1 MSADFKVCV
10 VGIWHLGSVGSACLA
25 DLGYRVIG
33 VDKDPKRV
41 RDLNKG
47 VPPLFEPGLAE
58 LMAKNLRSKR
68 LSYSTELDSALKG
81 AKYVL
86 ITFDTPVDARDEV
99 DLSEIFKTS
108 AALGKYLEDG
118 SVVIVSSQVPVG
130 TCEKMASF
138 IASQRPSLSFGIA
151 YVPENLRLGQA
162 IERFKHPDMI
172 IIGSDSVATQ
182 AKVEKLLSVV
192 QAPKLKVG
200 LKTAEMTKHAINA
213 YLATLISFIN
223 EFANLCDEVGA
234 DAVKVAEAMR
244 LDSRVSPKAP
254 LRPGLG
260 FAGGTL
266 ARDLKVLQK
275 LGEKAGYQT
284 NLIDSVLKVN
294 QQQNRIVARK
304 LRRIYGSLQNLTVG
318 ILGLV
323 YKAGTSTLRRSASLE
338 IIRDLTDGGAR
349 VKAYDP
355 KADLREVQIHGEF
368 EFCSDPYAVASGC
381 DALVFVTNW
390 PEFKELDFSRIKS
403 LMRKPIIIDA
413 QNMLHSEQMI
423 QMGFDYLG
431 VGRRVITRA
440 LEV

>member
-138 IASQRPSLSFGIA
+138 IASQRPSLSFGMA

-162 IERFKHPDMI
+162 IERFRHPDMI
-172 IIGSDSVATQ
+172 VIGSDSVATQ
-182 AKVEKLLSVV
+182 AKVEELLSVV

-200 LKTAEMTKHAINA
+200 LRTAEMTKHAINA
-213 YLATLISFIN
+213 YLATSISFIN

-234 DAVKVAEAMR
+234 DAAKVAEAMR
-244 LDSRVSPKAP
+244 LDGRIGAKAP

-275 LGEKAGYQT
+275 LGEKAGYRT
-284 NLIDSVLKVN
+284 HLINSVLRVN
-294 QQQNRIVARK
+294 QQQNRIVAGK

-318 ILGLV
+318 ILGLT

-355 KADLREVQIHGEF
+355 KADLREVQVHGEF
-368 EFCSDPYAVASGC
+368 EFCSDPYAVASDS
-381 DALVFVTNW
+381 DALVFVTGW

-403 LMRKPIIIDA
+403 LMKKPVVIDA
-413 QNMLHSEQMI
+413 QNMLDTERMI
-423 QMGFDYLG
+423 QMGFVYLG
-431 VGRRVITRA
+431 VGRGVS
-440 LEV
+440 E

>member
-1 MSADFKVCV
+1 MSVGFKVCV
-10 VGIWHLGSVGSACLA
+10 VGIWHLGSVVSACLA

-33 VDKDPKRV
+33 VDKDSKRV
-41 RDLNKG
+41 RNLNKG

-58 LMAKNLRSKR
+58 LIKKNLESKR
-68 LSYSTELDSALKG
+68 LSYTTGLESALKG

-108 AALGKYLEDG
+108 AELGRYLEDG

-130 TCEKMASF
+130 TCEKMASV
-138 IASQRPSLSFGIA
+138 IASQKPSLSFGIA

-162 IERFKHPDMI
+162 IERFRHPEMI
-172 IIGSDSVATQ
+172 VIGSDSVAVQ
-182 AKVEKLLSVV
+182 AKVEELFSVV
-192 QAPKLKVG
+192 RAPKLKVN
-200 LKTAEMTKHAINA
+200 LRTAEMIKHAINA
-213 YLATLISFIN
+213 YLATSISFIN
-223 EFANLCDEVGA
+223 EVANLCDEVGA

-244 LDSRVSPKAP
+244 LDSRISPKAP

-275 LGEKAGYQT
+275 LGGKVGYQT
-284 NLIDSVLKVN
+284 HMIDSVLRVN
-294 QQQNRIVARK
+294 QEQNRIVAKK
-304 LRRIYGSLQNLTVG
+304 LLKMHGSLRNLTVG
-318 ILGLV
+318 ILGLT
-323 YKAGTSTLRRSASLE
+323 YKAETSTLRRSASLE

-355 KADLREVQIHGEF
+355 KADPREVEIHGEF
-368 EFCSDPYAVASGC
+368 EFCSDPYAVASGS
-381 DALVFVTNW
+381 DALILMTYW
-390 PEFKELDFSRIKS
+390 PEFKELDLSRIKS
-403 LMRKPIIIDA
+403 LMRKPIVIDA
-413 QNMLHSEQMI
+413 QNMLDSEQMI

-431 VGRRVITRA
+431 VGRGLLRA

>member
-1 MSADFKVCV
+1 MTVDFKACV
-10 VGIWHLGSVGSACLA
+10 VGIWHLGSVVSACLA

-33 VDKDPKRV
+33 VDRDPQRV
-41 RDLNKG
+41 KDLNKG

-58 LMAKNLRSKR
+58 LMTKNIESKR
-68 LSYSTELDSALKG
+68 LSYTTELDSALKD

-99 DLSEIFKTS
+99 DLSKIFKTS
-108 AALGKYLEDG
+108 VELGKYLEDG

-138 IASQRPSLSFGIA
+138 IASQRPSLSFGMA

-162 IERFKHPDMI
+162 IERFRHPDMI
-172 IIGSDSVATQ
+172 VIGSDSVATQ
-182 AKVEKLLSVV
+182 AKVEELLSVV

-200 LKTAEMTKHAINA
+200 LRTAEMTKHAINA
-213 YLATLISFIN
+213 YLATSISFIN

-234 DAVKVAEAMR
+234 DAAKVAEAMR
-244 LDSRVSPKAP
+244 LDGRIGAKAP

-275 LGEKAGYQT
+275 LGEKAGYRT
-284 NLIDSVLKVN
+284 HLINSVLRVN
-294 QQQNRIVARK
+294 QQQNRIVAGK

-318 ILGLV
+318 ILGLT

-355 KADLREVQIHGEF
+355 KADLREVQVHGEF
-368 EFCSDPYAVASGC
+368 EFCSDPYAVASDS
-381 DALVFVTNW
+381 DALVFVTGW

-403 LMRKPIIIDA
+403 LMKKPVVIDA
-413 QNMLHSEQMI
+413 QNMLDTERMI
-423 QMGFDYLG
+423 QMGFVYLG
-431 VGRRVITRA
+431 VGRGVS
-440 LEV
+440 E